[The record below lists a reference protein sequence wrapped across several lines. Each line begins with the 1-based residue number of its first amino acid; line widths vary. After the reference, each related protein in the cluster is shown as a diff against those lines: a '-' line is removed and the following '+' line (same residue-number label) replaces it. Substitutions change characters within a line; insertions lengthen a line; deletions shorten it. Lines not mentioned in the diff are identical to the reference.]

1 MHVRRANYPLV
12 RAPGER
18 TALRSDA
25 QHIALCPLPHQQ
37 AATDARV
44 PAPQPQPQP
53 QPVSVPITGEG
64 ELERLSAETSQGGE
78 FERLCAD
85 TFSAVMRHP
94 KFSVSALRETLDV
107 AARLCSRPQ
116 QRKCATQI
124 LHPDSPVHTTRLS
137 LDKLADALRRAAG
150 SWCEGG
156 AALTPTAGT
165 PRDLAPVSAQTPPCH
180 AYWA

>member
-25 QHIALCPLPHQQ
+25 QHIALCRLPPQQ
-37 AATDARV
+37 APTDARV
-44 PAPQPQPQP
+44 LAPQP
-53 QPVSVPITGEG
+53 QPVSVPITREG

-137 LDKLADALRRAAG
+137 LEKLADALRRAAG
-150 SWCEGG
+150 SWCEGV

-180 AYWA
+180 TYRP